1 MLKYFALPETWNSRW
16 TARSI
21 VLELLTF
28 LSAPAAIGFAILSAS
43 FVRIGEWPIL
53 PSALIEFLCLIYAF
67 CALGFPILPRNQ
79 ELGWRGTVTRSIW
92 IAVPALAA
100 LVVWVM
106 RGINQPE
113 LFVHL
118 AVIISSASIAY
129 SVQRQLLLTS
139 SSVLPPVWL
148 RRVDGVRLG
157 ILVAVIAGAA
167 MFYVLLPNFVFSAG

>member
-1 MLKYFALPETWNSRW
+1 
-16 TARSI
+16 
-21 VLELLTF
+21 
-28 LSAPAAIGFAILSAS
+28 
-43 FVRIGEWPIL
+43 
-53 PSALIEFLCLIYAF
+53 
-67 CALGFPILPRNQ
+67 
-79 ELGWRGTVTRSIW
+79 
-92 IAVPALAA
+92 
-100 LVVWVM
+100 M